1 LRVSPEEAT
10 GAIVLAIAR
19 DIPNSEADEVLQGWK
34 QIALSTTCAFKVMP
48 SASDRYWYALSQR
61 EHVSMTYTAVHRS
74 TLQRVREI
82 SRLMKKMR
90 ETLPP
95 AEVTA
100 SAIAKTYQDKLQMV
114 PGGSGTV
121 TFNFVDCCATIANKL
136 LDVPSIAWCLQDLDE
151 RSALSEDPN
160 PFDSH
165 SRLQAIIDK
174 CKANNQAQLIWVV
187 QGIWYSWR
195 RGNGGKSLSVAD
207 IKGLAQSGNRGVA
220 DVLIYKLNLKN
231 TLLAKARVILN
242 QSRPTG

>member
-1 LRVSPEEAT
+1 
-10 GAIVLAIAR
+10 
-19 DIPNSEADEVLQGWK
+19 
-34 QIALSTTCAFKVMP
+34 MP
-48 SASDRYWYALSQR
+48 SASDRYWYALNQR

-74 TLQRVREI
+74 TLQRVHEI

-90 ETLPP
+90 ETLPA

-100 SAIAKTYQDKLQMV
+100 SAIAKTYQEKLQMV

-121 TFNFVDCCATIANKL
+121 TLNFVDCCATITNKL

-174 CKANNQAQLIWVV
+174 CKANSQAQLIW
-187 QGIWYSWR
+187 SP
-195 RGNGGKSLSVAD
+195 RGFGTAGAGGM
-207 IKGLAQSGNRGVA
+207 
-220 DVLIYKLNLKN
+220 
-231 TLLAKARVILN
+231 AR
-242 QSRPTG
+242 P

>member
-1 LRVSPEEAT
+1 MDQPPREE
-10 GAIVLAIAR
+10 
-19 DIPNSEADEVLQGWK
+19 DE
-34 QIALSTTCAFKVMP
+34 
-48 SASDRYWYALSQR
+48 
-61 EHVSMTYTAVHRS
+61 
-74 TLQRVREI
+74 
-82 SRLMKKMR
+82 
-90 ETLPP
+90 ETFPP

-121 TFNFVDCCATIANKL
+121 TFNFVDCCATITNKL

-195 RGNGGKSLSVAD
+195 RGGSFKSLSIAD
-207 IKGLAQSGNRGVA
+207 IKGSAQSGDRGVA
-220 DVLIYKLNLKN
+220 DLLIYKLNLKS
-231 TLLAKARVILN
+231 APPRQGQGHFRSRVGRLVGNRCQRGGVIQVLV
-242 QSRPTG
+242 